1 MGCAR
6 ATHERAPRA
15 RPCAGRAELGPRRA
29 NRVLAAPRRAAR
41 AGGAPGLSRPRTR
54 KGAPGPSHLDQG
66 PPPGEVAPGRAGRA
80 HGGRTGRE
88 RKGGERE
95 GGGEGK
101 LASGLDVRLQL
112 LTGIH
117 PRAWREVER
126 GRGRLCCARMGE
138 WGEGRAWEGA
148 RAPGHVPRAGL
159 GHGPTSLYSIS
170 PASNQ
175 N

>member
-1 MGCAR
+1 M
-6 ATHERAPRA
+6 
-15 RPCAGRAELGPRRA
+15 
-29 NRVLAAPRRAAR
+29 
-41 AGGAPGLSRPRTR
+41 
-54 KGAPGPSHLDQG
+54 
-66 PPPGEVAPGRAGRA
+66 
-80 HGGRTGRE
+80 GRE

-138 WGEGRAWEGA
+138 
-148 RAPGHVPRAGL
+148 
-159 GHGPTSLYSIS
+159 
-170 PASNQ
+170 
-175 N
+175 